1 MPKPNPIPDELTQP
15 FWDACNQRQLVLQN
29 CTKCDKLQ
37 YPPKPR
43 CTTCGSADN
52 LGWKEVEGKG
62 HIMEAVI
69 IHDSRIRLLRE
80 EQPLNFAIVTLDQD
94 PGINFLSNLPGTT
107 VGEAPVGSPVEL
119 IFQQTPSGQ
128 LIHEWQVI
136 S

>member
-43 CTTCGSADN
+43 CTICGSADN
-52 LGWKEVEGKG
+52 LEWKEVEGKG
-62 HIMEAVI
+62 HIMEAVV

-94 PGINFLSNLPGTT
+94 PGINLS
-107 VGEAPVGSPVEL
+107 
-119 IFQQTPSGQ
+119 
-128 LIHEWQVI
+128 LIHI
-136 S
+136 

>member
-1 MPKPNPIPDELTQP
+1 M
-15 FWDACNQRQLVLQN
+15 
-29 CTKCDKLQ
+29 
-37 YPPKPR
+37 
-43 CTTCGSADN
+43 
-52 LGWKEVEGKG
+52 EGKG

-80 EQPLNFAIVTLDQD
+80 EQPLNFAIITLDQA
-94 PGINFLSNLPGTT
+94 PGINFLSNLPGPT